1 MINEESKE
9 KKSQTFTMLLRK
21 LFSEPLNRFGGALYS
36 WGVTAN
42 MITAVGLIGAFVGS
56 FLAAMGDLLAGGIVI
71 GVMGALDALDGAVAR
86 ASGETKPFGAF
97 LDSVSDRYSELAIYA
112 ALSWYFSSTG
122 NSLGVLL
129 SVLALGGSVL
139 VSYTRAR
146 AEGLGVETKVGILT
160 RLERLIVIVPS
171 MILGFPMVGVGIVAV
186 LANITALQRIVDVWQ
201 QTKDLGEGES
211 R

>member
-1 MINEESKE
+1 M
-9 KKSQTFTMLLRK
+9 
-21 LFSEPLNRFGGALYS
+21 
-36 WGVTAN
+36 
-42 MITAVGLIGAFVGS
+42 
-56 FLAAMGDLLAGGIVI
+56 
-71 GVMGALDALDGAVAR
+71 
-86 ASGETKPFGAF
+86 
-97 LDSVSDRYSELAIYA
+97 
-112 ALSWYFSSTG
+112 
-122 NSLGVLL
+122 

>member
-21 LFSEPLNRFGGALYS
+21 LFSEPLNRFGGALHS

-122 NSLGVLL
+122 I
-129 SVLALGGSVL
+129 
-139 VSYTRAR
+139 R
-146 AEGLGVETKVGILT
+146 
-160 RLERLIVIVPS
+160 
-171 MILGFPMVGVGIVAV
+171 
-186 LANITALQRIVDVWQ
+186 
-201 QTKDLGEGES
+201 
-211 R
+211 